1 MKSCKD
7 YYNDSAQAWADDWY
21 ENETLLPYLTA
32 FIKHINMKSPR
43 VLDLCCGAGYE
54 SMRLKNLGAKV
65 TGLDYSEKELEI
77 ARQKNPEIEF
87 YERNMLDSYKDL
99 GSFDGIACIAG
110 IVHLEPA
117 ELGLAFK
124 NMAEVLKTGGYLL
137 LVFREGDEVRHTAMF
152 NNVEY
157 ARNFFYHKRESILEA
172 MDNKFVFV
180 EELPSNDSWK
190 YLIYKRV

>member
-7 YYNDSAQAWADDWY
+7 YYNDSAKAWADDWY

-32 FIKHINMKSPR
+32 FIKRINMKSPR

-87 YERNMLDSYKDL
+87 YERNMLDFYKDL

-117 ELGLAFK
+117 ELKLAFK

-137 LVFREGDEVRHTAMF
+137 LVSAKAMRLDARQCLIMLSMQEILFIIKESQFWKRWTINMFLWKSFRPMTHG
-152 NNVEY
+152 N
-157 ARNFFYHKRESILEA
+157 I
-172 MDNKFVFV
+172 
-180 EELPSNDSWK
+180 
-190 YLIYKRV
+190 